1 MKRINVWSLIAVITV
16 SILCISSFGW
26 AQSQDDPPPMPPA
39 PQGMEPIG
47 PGSDREQGDYG
58 NIRINWKQLALTEE
72 QQAQIDQKRREFRI
86 NTAGIR
92 EELQLAE
99 QDLRRELVKDPVDR
113 SKIDKLVNDLSALK
127 QKMGD
132 AALQNLLAIRSVLT
146 PEQLEKLGDF
156 QAQIPEEFKRLELTP
171 EQRSKIQD
179 ILKNSLKQY
188 KAATEALRELRMEL
202 RDLLLSPQEIDT
214 AKLKQLQQDIA
225 AKEFAV
231 EKGRVDMVLQ
241 LKDVLTPEQRQK
253 LQEAKMF
260 QKAHERREEKLS
272 QPGGKNPRLP
282 VKPKNK

>member
-1 MKRINVWSLIAVITV
+1 MKRINVWFLTAVVTV
-16 SILCISSFGW
+16 SIVCISSFGW

-39 PQGMEPIG
+39 PQGMEPTG

-58 NIRINWKQLALTEE
+58 NIRVNWKQLELTEE

-86 NTAGIR
+86 NTAGMR
-92 EELQLAE
+92 EELQLTE
-99 QDLRRELVKDPVDR
+99 QDLRREMVKDPVDR
-113 SKIDKLVNDLSALK
+113 AKIDKLVNDLSALK

-132 AALQNLLAIRSVLT
+132 AALQNLLAIRGILT

-156 QAQIPEEFKRLELTP
+156 QAQIPAEFKWLQLTP
-171 EQRSKIQD
+171 EQRSQIQA
-179 ILKNSLKQY
+179 ILKNSLKQN
-188 KAATEALRELRMEL
+188 KAATEILRELRMEL
-202 RDLLLSPQEIDT
+202 RDMLLSPQEIDT

-225 AKEFAV
+225 AKDLVV

-253 LQEAKMF
+253 LQEAKAF
-260 QKAHERREEKLS
+260 QKARERREEQFS
-272 QPGGKNPRLP
+272 QPGEKNPRFP